1 MHDEKRDRPRRR
13 PSRRSRDRTVR
24 RESSPR
30 RTGSRPHRVLAEQ
43 DRRDEEHVAPHEQAP
58 APARSRSASSPAA
71 PATGSCDRR
80 GDRGFPHRRRWPNR
94 CSWEVGSSRSEHGA
108 SSAERAGSPL
118 TQINAAAACAGRY
131 TCVQSPQVR
140 GREIGHARKRTRRPD
155 SGSAGALVP
164 ARRDAVAEPGAE
176 QGHRIQRSRAR
187 RARPEGAAAAAR
199 VQPGGTGQPRPGQLS
214 SPRQP
219 AREIHLPDLAAR
231 SQRSTLLSHPH
242 GESRRDAA
250 DRLHADGGT
259 RLREVRPHLPAAA
272 RDLRHGRG
280 PRPGEGAPSQLAASG
295 CGDDRRHRRRAH
307 PRPRRPG
314 IQRHGNS
321 GRQALALHRLRRHPP
336 HSSACR

>member
-1 MHDEKRDRPRRR
+1 M
-13 PSRRSRDRTVR
+13 
-24 RESSPR
+24 
-30 RTGSRPHRVLAEQ
+30 Q
-43 DRRDEEHVAPHEQAP
+43 
-58 APARSRSASSPAA
+58 SA
-71 PATGSCDRR
+71 
-80 GDRGFPHRRRWPNR
+80 
-94 CSWEVGSSRSEHGA
+94 
-108 SSAERAGSPL
+108 
-118 TQINAAAACAGRY
+118 
-131 TCVQSPQVR
+131 
-140 GREIGHARKRTRRPD
+140 KRTRRPD

-164 ARRDAVAEPGAE
+164 ARRHAVAEPGAE

-199 VQPGGTGQPRPGQLS
+199 VQPGGTGQPRPRQLS

-231 SQRSTLLSHPH
+231 SQRSALLSHPH
-242 GESRRDAA
+242 GEPRRDAA
-250 DRLHADGGT
+250 HRLHADGGT

-295 CGDDRRHRRRAH
+295 RGDDRRHRRRAH

-314 IQRHGNS
+314 LQRHGDS

-336 HSSACR
+336 DAVPAGDARRGHQQPDAARRPALPRPGPAASHRRGLRRAGRGVRQRGRARSFRAWWCSSRTSPTTTPFAS